1 MQGQSDPGLLEA
13 EKEPRRPP
21 RGRRWSRPVLTL
33 KAGSGEHTQ
42 AGRVAVTTVSREV
55 ERKTWKGRSKGGR
68 DEQRERGRKSR
79 LPSRKPQGHQRP
91 AEPTLSEEP
100 GGRSPRTPAGRPP
113 PAEGRAA
120 CGPGS
125 STSAGAGAQRRP
137 PTRSPRPGDPPAIR
151 AATPRN
157 RVGAP
162 GRAERRAAEHPSPLG
177 PANPLE
183 RPCVLLDQDPVP
195 ATRRSRWRA
204 PQSGSRTHELQ
215 EEGAE
220 LAGETEQ
227 EAGASALAD
236 VDGNLLKSFRT
247 VAFVARMQK
256 KCKQIECVFIILSGL
271 HSLFTQQVPGEHP
284 LVTEVCH

>member
-1 MQGQSDPGLLEA
+1 MG
-13 EKEPRRPP
+13 
-21 RGRRWSRPVLTL
+21 
-33 KAGSGEHTQ
+33 
-42 AGRVAVTTVSREV
+42 
-55 ERKTWKGRSKGGR
+55 
-68 DEQRERGRKSR
+68 
-79 LPSRKPQGHQRP
+79 
-91 AEPTLSEEP
+91 
-100 GGRSPRTPAGRPP
+100 
-113 PAEGRAA
+113 
-120 CGPGS
+120 
-125 STSAGAGAQRRP
+125 
-137 PTRSPRPGDPPAIR
+137 
-151 AATPRN
+151 
-157 RVGAP
+157 
-162 GRAERRAAEHPSPLG
+162 
-177 PANPLE
+177 
-183 RPCVLLDQDPVP
+183 
-195 ATRRSRWRA
+195 A